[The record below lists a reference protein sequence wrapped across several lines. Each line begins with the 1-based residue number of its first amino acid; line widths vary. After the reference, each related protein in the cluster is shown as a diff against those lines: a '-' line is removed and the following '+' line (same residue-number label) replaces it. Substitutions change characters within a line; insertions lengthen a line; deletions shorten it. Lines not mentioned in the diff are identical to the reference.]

1 MIKLKIIGIEEYNYI
16 LENNNNTCNLN
27 IEFLGDKIPTIND
40 IIYINEKI
48 LKEKNLYVYG
58 PLNSKYSR
66 NINVT
71 EEELIKV
78 ITPNE
83 EYYLQRYYG

>member
-1 MIKLKIIGIEEYNYI
+1 MIKLKVINIEEYSYI
-16 LENNNNTCNLN
+16 LETNNQTYNLN
-27 IEFLGDKIPTIND
+27 IEFLGDKIPKTND
-40 IIYINEKI
+40 IIYIDEKI
-48 LKEKNLYVYG
+48 IKEKNIYTYG

-66 NINVT
+66 NIDVS

-78 ITPNE
+78 VAPKD